1 MLNLLP
7 GIRPPSD
14 SAPHS
19 AHSSDE
25 SSLKAIGASCLAEHH
40 GAWSKIKKKKWKK
53 KEPQTFNY
61 NSASG
66 TYWSHPGWQ
75 QWDGVHWTVNHTKNV
90 FHNCIVIGQH

>member
-7 GIRPPSD
+7 GVRLPSN

-40 GAWSKIKKKKWKK
+40 GAWSKIKKNEKK
-53 KEPQTFNY
+53 KKNHRLSTIILLAGHTEAIQADNGGMGF
-61 NSASG
+61 SG
-66 TYWSHPGWQ
+66 PLTTQKMHSI
-75 QWDGVHWTVNHTKNV
+75 TV
-90 FHNCIVIGQH
+90 